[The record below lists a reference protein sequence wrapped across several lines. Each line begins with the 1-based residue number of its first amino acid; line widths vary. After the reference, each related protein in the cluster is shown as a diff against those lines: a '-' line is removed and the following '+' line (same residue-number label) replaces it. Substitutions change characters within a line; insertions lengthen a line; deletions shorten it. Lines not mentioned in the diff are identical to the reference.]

1 MKRAALALLCAPYF
15 FTPTHLKAAPPSSR
29 VPVLLELFTSEG
41 CPDGPEAD
49 RLIEKLDRE
58 QPFPGVDLIVLSE
71 HVDYFN
77 GLGWADPFSSP
88 MFIDRQ
94 RDYAQLIGGNLIV
107 PRTVLAATHTVP
119 VDRTANETQVYT
131 PEIIVDG
138 TVGFAGS
145 DEGDAQQAVRKA
157 LRNQKTSIGIKVEPL
172 DKKVKISIHM
182 DQHPDGT
189 LYLALAHDAVRSRVL
204 GGPNA
209 GLVLSHVA
217 VLYSMQQIGNLNENG
232 AGYDRDI
239 TVKVQAAS
247 RIVAFVEKAPAAGVE
262 DAVSLSARVLHKSVG
277 HAGIGRVTAIGQARL

>member
-15 FTPTHLKAAPPSSR
+15 FAPTDLKAAPPSSR

-172 DKKVKISIHM
+172 DKKVKISIHT

-217 VLYSMQQIGNLNENG
+217 VVYSMQQIGNLNENG

-247 RIVAFVEKAPAAGVE
+247 RIVAFVEKEPVAGVE
-262 DAVSLSARVLHKSVG
+262 DAVSLSARILHKSIG
-277 HAGIGRVTAIGQARL
+277 HAAIGRVTAIGQARP